1 MPRRDRVGTYRYMQE
16 GLAQHMTISTQ
27 GNVQHNWTIHIS
39 PVVLVASDKQ
49 DSIWDIECLAHV
61 VLITHVI

>member
-1 MPRRDRVGTYRYMQE
+1 MQE